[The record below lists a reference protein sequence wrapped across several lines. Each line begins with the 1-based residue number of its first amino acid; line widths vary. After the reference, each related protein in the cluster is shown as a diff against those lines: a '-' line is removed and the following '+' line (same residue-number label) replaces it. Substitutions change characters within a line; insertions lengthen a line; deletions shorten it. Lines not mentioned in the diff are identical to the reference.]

1 MGIHK
6 RSVGAQT
13 PATSLG
19 LKRKR
24 TYRLLNPVLVPA
36 LKTYKQKSFF
46 SSSTKNQ
53 KTKMPSA
60 ARLVK
65 KQALADKIF
74 DMLDNY
80 SSGFIVHADN
90 VSSKQFMD
98 VRRGIRGSSV
108 ILMGKNTMVRRA
120 FRVYA
125 EKTGNDFW
133 KEVAALLVG
142 NVGVVFTNAPLVE
155 IKEEIAKYKV
165 GAPAK
170 AGSIAPI
177 DVTIPAGGTGL
188 DPSQTSFFQ
197 ALSIPTKINRG
208 AVEIISDVKVIT
220 EGDKVGASEA
230 ALLAKLNI
238 KPFAYGL
245 VLQHVFE
252 KESIYDPKVL
262 DITDDDLI
270 ASIQSAVN
278 NISAVALE
286 TNVPTI
292 TSVPHSIINGYKKV
306 LSVAL
311 ATEYSFPLADKV
323 KEILENPEAFAAA
336 AAAPAA
342 AAEEKKEESEE
353 EESDDDMGFS
363 LFD

>member
-36 LKTYKQKSFF
+36 LKTHKQKSFF

-90 VSSKQFMD
+90 VSSKQFMN

-245 VLQHVFE
+245 VFQHVFE
-252 KESIYDPKVL
+252 NGTIYSPKVL
-262 DITDDDLI
+262 EISDDDLVESFQ
-270 ASIQSAVN
+270 AALN
-278 NISAVALE
+278 NVSSVALE
-286 TNVPTI
+286 TGIPTMSSI
-292 TSVPHSIINGYKKV
+292 PHSIINGYKKV
-306 LSVAL
+306 LSVSV
-311 ATEYSFPLADKV
+311 ATDYTFPLAEKV
-323 KEILENPEAFAAA
+323 KQMLENPEAFMA

-342 AAEEKKEESEE
+342 AEAKKDEPEEEE

>member
-1 MGIHK
+1 
-6 RSVGAQT
+6 
-13 PATSLG
+13 
-19 LKRKR
+19 
-24 TYRLLNPVLVPA
+24 
-36 LKTYKQKSFF
+36 
-46 SSSTKNQ
+46 
-53 KTKMPSA
+53 MPSA

-65 KQALADKIF
+65 KEVFAQKIF
-74 DMLDNY
+74 DMLDKY
-80 SSGFIVHADN
+80 DAGFIVHADN

-98 VRRGIRGSSV
+98 IRRGIRDTSAV
-108 ILMGKNTMVRRA
+108 LMGKNTMVRRA

-125 EKTGNDFW
+125 EKNNKPFW
-133 KEVAALLVG
+133 AELSKLLVG
-142 NVGVVFTNAPLVE
+142 NVGIVFTTAPLAD

-170 AGSIAPI
+170 AGSIAPV
-177 DVTIPAGGTGL
+177 DVICPAGGTGL
-188 DPSQTSFFQ
+188 DPSQTNFFQ

-208 AVEIISDVKVIT
+208 AVEIVSDVKVIS

-292 TSVPHSIINGYKKV
+292 TSVPHLLTRSRRSWRTQRPSLPLLLLPPRPLPPRRRRRSPRRRSLMTTWDSPCSTKV
-306 LSVAL
+306 VGRRRTPWRGRGTMARPTHTHL
-311 ATEYSFPLADKV
+311 TFM
-323 KEILENPEAFAAA
+323 N
-336 AAAPAA
+336 
-342 AAEEKKEESEE
+342 
-353 EESDDDMGFS
+353 DMSSARELCVFS
-363 LFD
+363 

>member
-1 MGIHK
+1 
-6 RSVGAQT
+6 
-13 PATSLG
+13 
-19 LKRKR
+19 
-24 TYRLLNPVLVPA
+24 
-36 LKTYKQKSFF
+36 
-46 SSSTKNQ
+46 
-53 KTKMPSA
+53 MPSA
-60 ARLVK
+60 ARLEK
-65 KQALADKIF
+65 KQALADRIF

-80 SSGFIVHADN
+80 SAGFIVHADN

-98 VRRGIRGSSV
+98 VRRGIRENSV
-108 ILMGKNTMVRRA
+108 VLMGKNTMVRRA

-125 EKTGNDFW
+125 EKNNSPFW
-133 KEVAALLVG
+133 LEVAKLLVG
-142 NVGVVFTNAPLVE
+142 NVGVVFTKGELTDVKD
-155 IKEEIAKYKV
+155 IIAKFKV

-170 AGSIAPI
+170 AGSIAPV

-208 AVEIISDVKVIT
+208 AVEIVTDVKVIT

-245 VLQHVFE
+245 VFQHVFE
-252 KESIYDPKVL
+252 KGTIYSPAVL
-262 DITDDDLI
+262 DITDDDLT
-270 ASIQSAVN
+270 ASFTAALNRVTS
-278 NISAVALE
+278 VALE
-286 TNVPTI
+286 TGIPTMS
-292 TSVPHSIINGYKKV
+292 SVPHSIINAYKKV
-306 LSVAL
+306 LSVSI
-311 ATEYSFPLADKV
+311 ATDYTFPLADKV
-323 KEILENPEAFAAA
+323 KEMIANPGAFA

-342 AAEEKKEESEE
+342 ATEAKEEAKEESE

>member
-1 MGIHK
+1 MCSLGVK
-6 RSVGAQT
+6 T
-13 PATSLG
+13 ETNLPATEPGLG
-19 LKRKR
+19 PRVPNQQHNKVFTTFLQLFFKRKK
-24 TYRLLNPVLVPA
+24 VLA
-36 LKTYKQKSFF
+36 
-46 SSSTKNQ
+46 SSI
-53 KTKMPSA
+53 KMPSA

-65 KQALADKIF
+65 KEVFAQKIF
-74 DMLDNY
+74 DMLDKY
-80 SSGFIVHADN
+80 DAGFIVHADN

-98 VRRGIRGSSV
+98 IRRGIRDTSAV
-108 ILMGKNTMVRRA
+108 LMGKNTMVRRA

-125 EKTGNDFW
+125 EKNNKPFW
-133 KEVAALLVG
+133 AELSKLLVG
-142 NVGVVFTNAPLVE
+142 NVGIVFTTAPLAD

-170 AGSIAPI
+170 AGSIAPV
-177 DVTIPAGGTGL
+177 DVICPAGGTGL
-188 DPSQTSFFQ
+188 DPSQTNFFQ

-208 AVEIISDVKVIT
+208 AVEIVSDVKVIS

-262 DITDDDLI
+262 DITDDDLF

-336 AAAPAA
+336 AAAAAPAA

>member
-1 MGIHK
+1 
-6 RSVGAQT
+6 
-13 PATSLG
+13 
-19 LKRKR
+19 
-24 TYRLLNPVLVPA
+24 
-36 LKTYKQKSFF
+36 
-46 SSSTKNQ
+46 
-53 KTKMPSA
+53 MPSA
-60 ARLVK
+60 ARLEK
-65 KQALADKIF
+65 KEQFAQKIF
-74 DMLDNY
+74 DMLDTY

-98 VRRGIRGSSV
+98 IRRGIRDTSAV
-108 ILMGKNTMVRRA
+108 LMGKNTMVRRA

-125 EKTGNDFW
+125 EKNDKPFW
-133 KEVAALLVG
+133 NEVAALLVG
-142 NVGVVFTNAPLVE
+142 NVGVVLTNAPLID
-155 IKEEIAKYKV
+155 IKDEIAKYKV

-170 AGSIAPI
+170 AGSIAPV
-177 DVTIPAGGTGL
+177 DVVCPAGGTGL

-208 AVEIISDVKVIT
+208 AVEILSDVKVIT

-252 KESIYDPKVL
+252 NESIYSPKVL
-262 DITDDDLI
+262 DITDDDLL
-270 ASIQSAVN
+270 ASFQAGLS
-278 NISAVALE
+278 NINSVALE
-286 TNVPTI
+286 TGVPTLS
-292 TSVPHSIINGYKKV
+292 SVPHSIINAYKKV

-336 AAAPAA
+336 AAAAAPAA
-342 AAEEKKEESEE
+342 AAAKEEAKEESE

>member
-1 MGIHK
+1 
-6 RSVGAQT
+6 
-13 PATSLG
+13 
-19 LKRKR
+19 
-24 TYRLLNPVLVPA
+24 
-36 LKTYKQKSFF
+36 
-46 SSSTKNQ
+46 
-53 KTKMPSA
+53 MPSA

-65 KQALADKIF
+65 KEVFAQKIF
-74 DMLDNY
+74 DMLDKY
-80 SSGFIVHADN
+80 DAGFIVHADN

-98 VRRGIRGSSV
+98 IRRGIRDTSAV
-108 ILMGKNTMVRRA
+108 LMGKNTMVRRA

-125 EKTGNDFW
+125 EKNNKPFW
-133 KEVAALLVG
+133 AELSKLLVG
-142 NVGVVFTNAPLVE
+142 NVGIVFTTAPLAD

-170 AGSIAPI
+170 AGSIAPV
-177 DVTIPAGGTGL
+177 DVICPAGGTGL
-188 DPSQTSFFQ
+188 DPSQTNFFQ

-208 AVEIISDVKVIT
+208 AVEIVSDVKVIS

-292 TSVPHSIINGYKKV
+292 TSVPHSIINGYKNI
-306 LSVAL
+306 LAISVG
-311 ATEYSFPLADKV
+311 TDYTFPLADKV
-323 KEILENPEAFAAA
+323 KEYLANPGAFAPAGGGGGGGGGAA
-336 AAAPAA
+336 AKAP
-342 AAEEKKEESEE
+342 EPEPEE
-353 EESDDDMGFS
+353 EEEEAMDFD

>member
-1 MGIHK
+1 
-6 RSVGAQT
+6 
-13 PATSLG
+13 
-19 LKRKR
+19 
-24 TYRLLNPVLVPA
+24 LNPAWSLRVKA
-36 LKTYKQKSFF
+36 FEETENNNERF
-46 SSSTKNQ
+46 T
-53 KTKMPSA
+53 MPSA

-65 KQALADKIF
+65 KEAFAERIF
-74 DMLDNY
+74 EMLDTY

-98 VRRGIRGSSV
+98 VRRGVRETSA

-125 EKTGNDFW
+125 EKSGNDFW
-133 KEVAALLVG
+133 NQLAALLVG
-142 NVGVVFTNAPLVE
+142 NVGVVFTNAPLLE

-177 DVTIPAGGTGL
+177 DVVVPAGGTGL

-208 AVEIISDVKVIT
+208 AVEILSDVKVIT

-245 VLQHVFE
+245 VLMHVFE
-252 KESIYDPKVL
+252 NGSIYSPKVL
-262 DITDDDLI
+262 DITDDDLEESFAAGLSKI
-270 ASIQSAVN
+270 TS
-278 NISAVALE
+278 VALE
-286 TNVPTI
+286 TGVPTMSSI
-292 TSVPHSIINGYKKV
+292 PHSIINGYKKV
-306 LSVAL
+306 LSVSIG
-311 ATEYSFPLADKV
+311 TEYTFPLAEKV
-323 KEILENPEAFAAA
+323 KEMLENPEAFAV

-342 AAEEKKEESEE
+342 AEETKEEVKEESE

>member
-1 MGIHK
+1 M
-6 RSVGAQT
+6 
-13 PATSLG
+13 PA
-19 LKRKR
+19 
-24 TYRLLNPVLVPA
+24 P
-36 LKTYKQKSFF
+36 
-46 SSSTKNQ
+46 
-53 KTKMPSA
+53 
-60 ARLVK
+60 ARLAK
-65 KQALADKIF
+65 KQAQADKIF

-80 SSGFIVHADN
+80 SAGFIVHADN

-98 VRRGIRGSSV
+98 VRRGVRENSV
-108 ILMGKNTMVRRA
+108 VLMGKNTMVRRA

-125 EKTGNDFW
+125 EKNNAPFW
-133 KEVAALLVG
+133 LEVSKLLVG
-142 NVGVVFTNAPLVE
+142 NVGIVFTKGELTEVKDIIE
-155 IKEEIAKYKV
+155 KFKV

-170 AGSIAPI
+170 AGSIAPV

-208 AVEIISDVKVIT
+208 AVEIVTDVKVIT

-245 VLQHVFE
+245 VFQHVFE
-252 KESIYDPKVL
+252 KGTIYSPKVL
-262 DITDDDLI
+262 EITDDDLT
-270 ASIQSAVN
+270 ASFTAALNRVTS
-278 NISAVALE
+278 VALE
-286 TNVPTI
+286 TGLPTMS
-292 TSVPHSIINGYKKV
+292 SVPHSIINAYKKV
-306 LSVAL
+306 LSVAV

-323 KEILENPEAFAAA
+323 KEMIANPGAFA

-342 AAEEKKEESEE
+342 ATEAKEEAKEESE

>member
-1 MGIHK
+1 
-6 RSVGAQT
+6 
-13 PATSLG
+13 
-19 LKRKR
+19 
-24 TYRLLNPVLVPA
+24 
-36 LKTYKQKSFF
+36 
-46 SSSTKNQ
+46 
-53 KTKMPSA
+53 
-60 ARLVK
+60 
-65 KQALADKIF
+65 
-74 DMLDNY
+74 
-80 SSGFIVHADN
+80 
-90 VSSKQFMD
+90 MD
-98 VRRGIRGSSV
+98 VIC
-108 ILMGKNTMVRRA
+108 
-120 FRVYA
+120 
-125 EKTGNDFW
+125 
-133 KEVAALLVG
+133 
-142 NVGVVFTNAPLVE
+142 
-155 IKEEIAKYKV
+155 
-165 GAPAK
+165 
-170 AGSIAPI
+170 
-177 DVTIPAGGTGL
+177 PAGGTGL
-188 DPSQTSFFQ
+188 DPSQTNFFQ

-208 AVEIISDVKVIT
+208 AVEIVSDVKVIS

-336 AAAPAA
+336 AAAAAPAA

>member
-1 MGIHK
+1 
-6 RSVGAQT
+6 
-13 PATSLG
+13 
-19 LKRKR
+19 
-24 TYRLLNPVLVPA
+24 
-36 LKTYKQKSFF
+36 
-46 SSSTKNQ
+46 
-53 KTKMPSA
+53 MPSA

-65 KQALADKIF
+65 KEVFAQKIF
-74 DMLDNY
+74 DMLDKY
-80 SSGFIVHADN
+80 DAGFIVHADN

-98 VRRGIRGSSV
+98 IRRGIRDTSAV
-108 ILMGKNTMVRRA
+108 LMGKNTMVRRA

-125 EKTGNDFW
+125 EKNNKPFW
-133 KEVAALLVG
+133 AELSKLLVG
-142 NVGVVFTNAPLVE
+142 NVGIVFTTAPLAD

-170 AGSIAPI
+170 AGSIAPV
-177 DVTIPAGGTGL
+177 DVICPAGGTGL
-188 DPSQTSFFQ
+188 DPSQTNFFQ

-208 AVEIISDVKVIT
+208 AVEIVSDVKVIS

-336 AAAPAA
+336 AAAAAPAA

>member
-1 MGIHK
+1 MGN
-6 RSVGAQT
+6 
-13 PATSLG
+13 PAWSLRVKAFEETG
-19 LKRKR
+19 NNNERF
-24 TYRLLNPVLVPA
+24 T
-36 LKTYKQKSFF
+36 
-46 SSSTKNQ
+46 
-53 KTKMPSA
+53 MPSA

-65 KQALADKIF
+65 KEAFAERIF
-74 DMLDNY
+74 EMLDTY

-98 VRRGIRGSSV
+98 VRRGVRETSA

-125 EKTGNDFW
+125 EKSGNDFW
-133 KEVAALLVG
+133 NQLAALLVG
-142 NVGVVFTNAPLVE
+142 NVGVVFTKSPLLE

-177 DVTIPAGGTGL
+177 DVVVPAGGTGL

-197 ALSIPTKINRG
+197 ALSIPTKM
-208 AVEIISDVKVIT
+208 
-220 EGDKVGASEA
+220 
-230 ALLAKLNI
+230 NI

-245 VLQHVFE
+245 VLVHVFE
-252 KESIYDPKVL
+252 NGSIYSPKVL
-262 DITDDDLI
+262 DITDDDLE
-270 ASIQSAVN
+270 QSFAAGLSK
-278 NISAVALE
+278 ITSVALE
-286 TNVPTI
+286 TGVPTMSSI
-292 TSVPHSIINGYKKV
+292 PHSIINGYKKV
-306 LSVAL
+306 LSVSIG
-311 ATEYSFPLADKV
+311 TEYTFPLAEKV
-323 KEILENPEAFAAA
+323 KEMLENPEAFAV

-342 AAEEKKEESEE
+342 AAETKEEVKEESE